1 MIIHL
6 REWFHEVAQT
16 IDRVIRIILFALL
29 LVVMGAITMQV
40 INRYILKLAVP
51 LLQWLIVISLSW
63 MTFLGSAVAY
73 RSNEH
78 FYLDILERQIKKPAA
93 RSVHRLVVALVEGFS
108 IVVLIGTGWGFTMLG
123 LVKTSP
129 ATGYSMVFT
138 YISIIV
144 SAFFM
149 LLFFIE
155 RMLVDPQKEE
165 RS

>member
-1 MIIHL
+1 
-6 REWFHEVAQT
+6 
-16 IDRVIRIILFALL
+16 
-29 LVVMGAITMQV
+29 
-40 INRYILKLAVP
+40 
-51 LLQWLIVISLSW
+51 
-63 MTFLGSAVAY
+63 
-73 RSNEH
+73 
-78 FYLDILERQIKKPAA
+78 
-93 RSVHRLVVALVEGFS
+93 VHRLVVALVEGFS